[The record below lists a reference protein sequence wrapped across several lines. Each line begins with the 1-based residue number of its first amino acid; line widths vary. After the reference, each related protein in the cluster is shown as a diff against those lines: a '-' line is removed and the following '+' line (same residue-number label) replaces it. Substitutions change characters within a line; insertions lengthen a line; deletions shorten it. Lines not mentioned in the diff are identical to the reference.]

1 MSTVLYTCYVLQLL
15 THLFFSIDKL
25 VSIIKSFVDTD
36 IYDTVVVSVCCGR
49 AETEANCDPRVLC
62 VCLDNDGSSLYAS
75 KVAQYFLWKKMKNKG
90 KTNLIYHHHD
100 YKEGLYE
107 LLQDIRS
114 RIKVPMHILFQHPA
128 PSSDPT
134 SQSGRQHLAKLA
146 AASRDCINALQNQ
159 HADSIHFVYD
169 EHSSP
174 DKTTWKGDNLKSL
187 STSKCDESSLI
198 NISVSEV
205 AEVSAV
211 DEDTVN
217 HPLFGKI
224 DRCGWAKLKMKTGCC
239 ERAFSIKNN
248 I

>member
-1 MSTVLYTCYVLQLL
+1 M
-15 THLFFSIDKL
+15 
-25 VSIIKSFVDTD
+25 
-36 IYDTVVVSVCCGR
+36 YDTVVVSVCCGR

-62 VCLDNDGSSLYAS
+62 VCLDSDGSSLFAS
-75 KVAQYFLWKKMKNKG
+75 KVAEYFLWKKMKNKG

-107 LLQDIRS
+107 LLRDIRS
-114 RIKVPMHILFQHPA
+114 RIKLPMHVLFQHPA

-134 SQSGRQHLAKLA
+134 SQLGRKHFAKLA
-146 AASRDCINALQNQ
+146 AASRDCIKALQHK

-174 DKTTWKGDNLKSL
+174 NKTTWKGDDLKSL
-187 STSKCDESSLI
+187 AISECDESSLI

-224 DRCGWAKLKMKTGCC
+224 DRCGWARLKMKTGCC
-239 ERAFSIKNN
+239 ESAFSIKNK